1 MDHGLVRLEVVDAV
15 AILTLADPRTRNALS
30 WEMADAMRAA
40 LGKVGDARALLIC
53 ADGKGFCSGGD
64 LTMEGAGKP
73 GFGEVLQR
81 GLDEAVNPLMREL
94 SELDIPVVT
103 AVNGAAAGAGASLAL
118 SGDFVLVAEDA
129 FFLFAFPKV
138 GLALDAGASWLLP
151 RLAGMARATQALM
164 LAERI
169 DARQAET
176 WGMIYAVTPSDRL
189 KDEAFALAQ
198 RLAQGPTVA
207 YAQIRKTLRQ
217 AVSLPYEEA
226 LKLETAAQRA
236 CGETQDCQNAIQSF
250 RAKRDP
256 EFDGS

>member
-1 MDHGLVRLEVVDAV
+1 MDHGLVKFEIVDSV
-15 AILTLADPRTRNALS
+15 AILTLSDPRTRNALS

-40 LGKVGDARALLIC
+40 LGKLGNARSLLIC

-64 LTMEGAGKP
+64 LTMDGAGKS

-94 SELDIPVVT
+94 ADLDVPVVT

-118 SGDFVLVAEDA
+118 SGDFVLVAEDG

-151 RLAGMARATQALM
+151 RLTGLARATQALM

-169 DARQAET
+169 HAKQAES
-176 WGMIYAVTPSDRL
+176 WGMIYGVTRSDQL
-189 KDEAFALAQ
+189 KDEAFALAR
-198 RLAQGPTVA
+198 RLAHGPTVA

-217 AVSLPYEEA
+217 AVSLSYEEV

-236 CGETQDCQNAIQSF
+236 CGDTHDCQNAIASF
-250 RAKRDP
+250 RAKKEP
-256 EFDGS
+256 EFKGT